1 MSGDRSGVRRA
12 NPVTVIRTGRLVLE
26 VLDLERIDALLVAPA
41 GWSDDDHLRRWR
53 DLAIEDGGSSAWRA
67 RSVTTRDGTIVGH
80 VGFHGPPVPLDEA
93 LADPTFVGSID
104 PSDSGAVE
112 VGYTIFES
120 FRRRGYAVEAVA
132 ALLRWAESTGEVGAV
147 IACVEPRNA
156 ASRAVLDRLGGF
168 TRIGTCSDDGTDE
181 LVFRRNLT

>member
-1 MSGDRSGVRRA
+1 MSGGDCQA
-12 NPVTVIRTGRLVLE
+12 IPVTVIRTGRLELE
-26 VLDLERIDALLVAPA
+26 VLDLERIDALLATPT
-41 GWSDDDHLRRWR
+41 GWPDDDVDHLRRWR
-53 DLAIEDGGSSAWRA
+53 GLAVDDGGSSAWRA

-80 VGFHGPPVPLDEA
+80 VGFHGRPVPLDEA
-93 LADPTFVGSID
+93 LADPTFVGIID

-132 ALLRWAESTGEVGAV
+132 ALLRWAESTGQVGAV